1 MSNIQC
7 MKFDV
12 FYTTN
17 LQETWVTAAK
27 QYEIT
32 FALTGKDENT
42 MHTFFRNCQTIFNY
56 CTFNEYMYFMNI

>member
-7 MKFDV
+7 MKSDV

-42 MHTFFRNCQTIFNY
+42 MHTFFQKLPNY
-56 CTFNEYMYFMNI
+56 F